1 MSAES
6 MPRTTPEFIPTRRSL
21 LSRLKRW
28 DDQESWQDFFNT
40 YWKLV
45 YGVAT
50 KAGLSDSEA
59 QDVVQDTM
67 VAVARQ
73 IPNFNYDPALGS
85 FKSWLFLIT
94 RRRIMDHL
102 RKEYRCF
109 KGDEPM
115 PDNTGRTAILERI
128 PDPSGTDL
136 DRIWDE
142 EWNRWLFEAALQRV
156 KRRVEPR
163 HFQIFDCYVRKE
175 WPVKQVAQTFRV
187 SAGQVYLIKNRLSAL
202 IAIEVKRL
210 DAAQVGRPK
219 SEGGKAETPIPGDP

>member
-1 MSAES
+1 MSE
-6 MPRTTPEFIPTRRSL
+6 TTPEYLPTRRSL

-40 YWKLV
+40 YWRLI
-45 YGVAT
+45 YGVAI

-73 IPNFNYDPALGS
+73 IPSFDYDPALGS
-85 FKSWLFLIT
+85 FKSWLYLIT

-102 RKEYRCF
+102 RKEYRRR
-109 KGDEPM
+109 KGDEPG
-115 PDNTGRTAILERI
+115 PGNTGRTAVLERVA
-128 PDPSGTDL
+128 DPGGNDL

-142 EWNRWLFEAALQRV
+142 EWRRWLFEAAFQRV

-175 WPVKQVAQTFRV
+175 WPVKDVARTFGV
-187 SAGQVYLIKNRLSAL
+187 TAGQVYLVKNRLSAL
-202 IAIEVKRL
+202 IADEVKRL
-210 DAAQVGRPK
+210 EAAQV
-219 SEGGKAETPIPGDP
+219 